1 MCIIVDSVEKGGVP
15 ILISFRRMKRVR
27 MKLVMRLDRVLI
39 TLRNPRFASCT
50 GDTISSSHIGI
61 DLAAIFCA
69 PTSGSNNGED
79 FHSFFVGDRVAS
91 LGGCFPRAR
100 VDVDFALA
108 RKGAR
113 RLWHLLWTLLSQ
125 RQKLQ

>member
-1 MCIIVDSVEKGGVP
+1 MCIIADIVEKGGMP
-15 ILISFRRMKRVR
+15 IIISLRQMKRVR

-61 DLAAIFCA
+61 DLAAIYRV

-79 FHSFFVGDRVAS
+79 LHSLFVGDIVAP
-91 LGGCFPRAR
+91 LGGCPAC
-100 VDVDFALA
+100 AC
-108 RKGAR
+108 R
-113 RLWHLLWTLLSQ
+113 R
-125 RQKLQ
+125 